1 MPIYYALVGKSSG
14 GSNIVLCDF
23 TSYVGNFHDICSKLM
38 PRIEANTMKT
48 WELDEFFFHYIC
60 EDGIIVLCM
69 TDKAYKRKQAFAFL
83 GDTKKSLLQRYSG
96 REIERAQAHSI
107 ATFSETIHEKIV
119 STKPSIYAKKQSTN
133 FALFACF
140 PGRISSTAMR

>member
-1 MPIYYALVGKSSG
+1 MPIYYALVGKNSG

-38 PRIEANTMKT
+38 PRIEINTMKT

-119 STKPSIYAKKQSTN
+119 STKISIHVKKQSTN